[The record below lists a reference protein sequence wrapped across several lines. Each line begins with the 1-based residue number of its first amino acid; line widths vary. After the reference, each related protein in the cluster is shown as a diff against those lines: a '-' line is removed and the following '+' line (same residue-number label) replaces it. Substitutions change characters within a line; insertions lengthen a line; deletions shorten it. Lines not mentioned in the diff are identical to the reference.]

1 MGSQTFNVTTVA
13 RAPRERV
20 WALVSDGAGWK
31 NWAGVMTSSLEREG
45 DPPPDGV
52 GAIRKLG
59 PRPFGSRE
67 EVVVW
72 EPPSHLGYVILSG
85 MPVRNYRADI
95 HLKEETGAGGSDV
108 TTVIEWS
115 ASFDPKI
122 PGTGALL
129 RTGLAAIIGRFA
141 KRAARHAAKNPR

>member
-1 MGSQTFNVTTVA
+1 M
-13 RAPRERV
+13 
-20 WALVSDGAGWK
+20 
-31 NWAGVMTSSLEREG
+31 
-45 DPPPDGV
+45 
-52 GAIRKLG
+52 
-59 PRPFGSRE
+59 
-67 EVVVW
+67 W

-95 HLKEETGAGGSDV
+95 HLNEETGADGSDV

-129 RTGLAAIIGRFA
+129 RTGLGAIIGRFA
-141 KRAARHAAKNPR
+141 KRAAWYAAKNPR

>member
-1 MGSQTFNVTTVA
+1 M
-13 RAPRERV
+13 
-20 WALVSDGAGWK
+20 
-31 NWAGVMTSSLEREG
+31 
-45 DPPPDGV
+45 
-52 GAIRKLG
+52 
-59 PRPFGSRE
+59 
-67 EVVVW
+67 W

-95 HLKEETGAGGSDV
+95 HLNEETGADGSDV

-129 RTGLAAIIGRFA
+129 RTGLGAIIGRFA
-141 KRAARHAAKNPR
+141 KRAAVRSEEPSVAAPGLRCSRAPVSSAALALVVALAVGGPGHWRNHALGDRGHARAGRIPS